1 MEQQGSPASQFF
13 QSPAESL
20 MSAPEDAYT
29 SLFAATTPSAAS
41 TVNPMDMLT
50 PKSYND
56 DSLLPM
62 IKQEEGVASTPSPSP
77 APEKKTTKKRKSWG
91 QVLPEPKTNLPPR
104 KRAKTADE
112 KEQRRVERVL
122 RNRRAAQSSRER
134 KRQEVEQLEKRNKDL
149 EAAIQQAEQMN
160 ARLMDELAQMRK
172 ANGLP
177 PLSQELF
184 SPQTTHQPTETTV
197 SPNATVDPMALSPCL
212 SPVPEESEEILQQE
226 PAKETILE
234 QSENTSP
241 DLTQRPAAMLSDLQ
255 CHMSAEVSKMFQSQS
270 PTTLTQPTLAWL
282 LPLQMTLFSAAVVL
296 NFCQRPL
303 TQIAISLKAGISLHP
318 SPQLLTSL
326 IWTLTRPRSI
336 STTASTTNCTTP
348 SSTTPTTASRQSSRS
363 QPTTPLRSSA
373 TSSAST
379 NLRIKSLRKI
389 LSSSPSLARP
399 LTDATLVALRLV
411 SEGRDDRVEKS
422 ERETEDSRGQDELVR
437 CFSEI
442 TLPSRELLLT
452 LLWAI
457 RTEEARIQREAGEVL
472 DPETRSPLRV
482 DQPSKKAALS
492 VILEEENNRVQTL

>member
-62 IKQEEGVASTPSPSP
+62 IKQEEGVVSTPSPSP
-77 APEKKTTKKRKSWG
+77 TPEKKTTKKRKSWG

-184 SPQTTHQPTETTV
+184 SPQTTHQPAETMV

-212 SPVPEESEEILQQE
+212 SPVPEESEETLQQE
-226 PAKETILE
+226 PAKETTLE

-241 DLTQRPAAMLSDLQ
+241 DLTQRVEDVPVPVTHNLDSANIGLAPATSDD
-255 CHMSAEVSKMFQSQS
+255 
-270 PTTLTQPTLAWL
+270 
-282 LPLQMTLFSAAVVL
+282 TLFSY
-296 NFCQRPL
+296 
-303 TQIAISLKAGISLHP
+303 G
-318 SPQLLTSL
+318 
-326 IWTLTRPRSI
+326 
-336 STTASTTNCTTP
+336 ASEFL
-348 SSTTPTTASRQSSRS
+348 S
-363 QPTTPLRSSA
+363 TPLDTDRYLIENGHLSSPF
-373 TSSAST
+373 SSASDEPYLEFDT
-379 NLRIKSLRKI
+379 SPFTLDNSFNDELYNTFINDTDNGITAELQKPTDDAAAI
-389 LSSSPSLARP
+389 LSDEFRIYELENQVSSENPIQQP
-399 LTDATLVALRLV
+399 LPGASSIGCDVGGIAVGV
-411 SEGRDDRVEKS
+411 
-422 ERETEDSRGQDELVR
+422 
-437 CFSEI
+437 
-442 TLPSRELLLT
+442 
-452 LLWAI
+452 
-457 RTEEARIQREAGEVL
+457 
-472 DPETRSPLRV
+472 
-482 DQPSKKAALS
+482 
-492 VILEEENNRVQTL
+492 

>member
-241 DLTQRPAAMLSDLQ
+241 DLTQLSHVGGGVEDVPVPVTHNLDSANIGLAPATSDD
-255 CHMSAEVSKMFQSQS
+255 
-270 PTTLTQPTLAWL
+270 
-282 LPLQMTLFSAAVVL
+282 TLFSCGGSEFL
-296 NFCQRPL
+296 
-303 TQIAISLKAGISLHP
+303 S
-318 SPQLLTSL
+318 TSL
-326 IWTLTRPRSI
+326 DTDRYLIESGHL
-336 STTASTTNCTTP
+336 
-348 SSTTPTTASRQSSRS
+348 SSPF
-363 QPTTPLRSSA
+363 SSA
-373 TSSAST
+373 TDEPYLDFDTSPF
-379 NLRIKSLRKI
+379 NLDNSFNDELYNTFINDTDNGITAELQKPTDDAAAI
-389 LSSSPSLARP
+389 LSDEFRFYELENQVSSENPIQQP
-399 LTDATLVALRLV
+399 LPGASSNGCDVGGIA
-411 SEGRDDRVEKS
+411 S

>member
-255 CHMSAEVSKMFQSQS
+255 SNIG
-270 PTTLTQPTLAWL
+270 LA
-282 LPLQMTLFSAAVVL
+282 PATSDDTLFSCGGSEFL
-296 NFCQRPL
+296 STSIDTDRYL
-303 TQIAISLKAGISLHP
+303 IESGHLS
-318 SPQLLTSL
+318 SPF
-326 IWTLTRPRSI
+326 
-336 STTASTTNCTTP
+336 
-348 SSTTPTTASRQSSRS
+348 
-363 QPTTPLRSSA
+363 SSA
-373 TSSAST
+373 TDEPYLDFDTSPF
-379 NLRIKSLRKI
+379 NLDNSFNDELYNTFINDTDNGITAELQKPTDDAAAI
-389 LSSSPSLARP
+389 LSDEFRFYELENQVSSENPIQQP
-399 LTDATLVALRLV
+399 LPGASSNGCDVGGIAVGV
-411 SEGRDDRVEKS
+411 
-422 ERETEDSRGQDELVR
+422 
-437 CFSEI
+437 
-442 TLPSRELLLT
+442 
-452 LLWAI
+452 
-457 RTEEARIQREAGEVL
+457 
-472 DPETRSPLRV
+472 
-482 DQPSKKAALS
+482 
-492 VILEEENNRVQTL
+492 

>member
-13 QSPAESL
+13 QSPADSL

-29 SLFAATTPSAAS
+29 SLFSATTPSAAS

-62 IKQEEGVASTPSPSP
+62 IKQEEGVVSTPSPSP

-172 ANGLP
+172 ASGLP

-184 SPQTTHQPTETTV
+184 SPQTTHQPAETMV

-212 SPVPEESEEILQQE
+212 SPVPEESEETLHQE
-226 PAKETILE
+226 PANETTLE

-241 DLTQRPAAMLSDLQ
+241 DLTQRVEDVPVPVTHNLDSANIGLAPATSDD
-255 CHMSAEVSKMFQSQS
+255 
-270 PTTLTQPTLAWL
+270 
-282 LPLQMTLFSAAVVL
+282 TLFSCGGSEFL
-296 NFCQRPL
+296 
-303 TQIAISLKAGISLHP
+303 S
-318 SPQLLTSL
+318 TSL
-326 IWTLTRPRSI
+326 DTDRYLIENGHL
-336 STTASTTNCTTP
+336 
-348 SSTTPTTASRQSSRS
+348 SSPF
-363 QPTTPLRSSA
+363 SSA
-373 TSSAST
+373 TDEPYLDFDTSSFTLDNSFNDELYNTFINDTDNGISVELQKPTDDAAA
-379 NLRIKSLRKI
+379 I
-389 LSSSPSLARP
+389 LSDEFRIYELENQVSSENPIQQP
-399 LTDATLVALRLV
+399 LPGASSHGCDVGGIAVGV
-411 SEGRDDRVEKS
+411 
-422 ERETEDSRGQDELVR
+422 
-437 CFSEI
+437 
-442 TLPSRELLLT
+442 
-452 LLWAI
+452 
-457 RTEEARIQREAGEVL
+457 
-472 DPETRSPLRV
+472 
-482 DQPSKKAALS
+482 
-492 VILEEENNRVQTL
+492 

>member
-241 DLTQRPAAMLSDLQ
+241 DLTQRVEDVPVPVTHNLDSANIGLAPATSDD
-255 CHMSAEVSKMFQSQS
+255 
-270 PTTLTQPTLAWL
+270 
-282 LPLQMTLFSAAVVL
+282 TLFSCGGSEFL
-296 NFCQRPL
+296 
-303 TQIAISLKAGISLHP
+303 S
-318 SPQLLTSL
+318 TSL
-326 IWTLTRPRSI
+326 DTDRYLIESGHL
-336 STTASTTNCTTP
+336 
-348 SSTTPTTASRQSSRS
+348 SSPF
-363 QPTTPLRSSA
+363 SSA
-373 TSSAST
+373 TDEPYLDFDTSPF
-379 NLRIKSLRKI
+379 NLDNSFNDELYNTFINDTDNGITAELQKPTDDAAAI
-389 LSSSPSLARP
+389 LSDEFRFYELENQVSSENPIQQP
-399 LTDATLVALRLV
+399 LPGASSNGCDVGGIAVGV
-411 SEGRDDRVEKS
+411 
-422 ERETEDSRGQDELVR
+422 
-437 CFSEI
+437 
-442 TLPSRELLLT
+442 
-452 LLWAI
+452 
-457 RTEEARIQREAGEVL
+457 
-472 DPETRSPLRV
+472 
-482 DQPSKKAALS
+482 
-492 VILEEENNRVQTL
+492 

>member
-13 QSPAESL
+13 QSPADSL

-29 SLFAATTPSAAS
+29 SLFAATTPSADS
-41 TVNPMDMLT
+41 TVNPMGMLT

-62 IKQEEGVASTPSPSP
+62 IKQEEGVGSTPSPSP
-77 APEKKTTKKRKSWG
+77 APEKKTPKKRKSWG

-184 SPQTTHQPTETTV
+184 SPQTTHQPAETMV
-197 SPNATVDPMALSPCL
+197 SPNATVDPAALSPCL

-226 PAKETILE
+226 PAKETIME

-255 CHMSAEVSKMFQSQS
+255 FTHNLDTANIG
-270 PTTLTQPTLAWL
+270 LAL
-282 LPLQMTLFSAAVVL
+282 ATSDDTLFSCGGSEFL
-296 NFCQRPL
+296 
-303 TQIAISLKAGISLHP
+303 S
-318 SPQLLTSL
+318 TSL
-326 IWTLTRPRSI
+326 DTDRYLIENGHL
-336 STTASTTNCTTP
+336 
-348 SSTTPTTASRQSSRS
+348 SSPF
-363 QPTTPLRSSA
+363 
-373 TSSAST
+373 SSASDGPYLDFDT
-379 NLRIKSLRKI
+379 SSFNLDNSFNDELYNTFINDTDNGITAELQKPTDDAAAI
-389 LSSSPSLARP
+389 LSDEFRIYELENQVSSENPIQQP
-399 LTDATLVALRLV
+399 LPGASSIGCDVGGIAVGV
-411 SEGRDDRVEKS
+411 
-422 ERETEDSRGQDELVR
+422 
-437 CFSEI
+437 
-442 TLPSRELLLT
+442 
-452 LLWAI
+452 
-457 RTEEARIQREAGEVL
+457 
-472 DPETRSPLRV
+472 
-482 DQPSKKAALS
+482 
-492 VILEEENNRVQTL
+492 

>member
-212 SPVPEESEEILQQE
+212 SPVPEESEEIVQQE

-241 DLTQRPAAMLSDLQ
+241 DLTQRVEDVPVPVTHNLDSANIGLAPATSDD
-255 CHMSAEVSKMFQSQS
+255 
-270 PTTLTQPTLAWL
+270 
-282 LPLQMTLFSAAVVL
+282 TLFSCGGSEFL
-296 NFCQRPL
+296 
-303 TQIAISLKAGISLHP
+303 S
-318 SPQLLTSL
+318 TSL
-326 IWTLTRPRSI
+326 DTDRYLIESGHL
-336 STTASTTNCTTP
+336 
-348 SSTTPTTASRQSSRS
+348 SSPF
-363 QPTTPLRSSA
+363 SSA
-373 TSSAST
+373 TDEPYLDFDTSPF
-379 NLRIKSLRKI
+379 NLDNSFNDELYNTFINDTDNGITAELQKPTDDAAAI
-389 LSSSPSLARP
+389 LSDEFRFYELENQVSSENPIQQP
-399 LTDATLVALRLV
+399 LPGASSNGCDVGGIAVGV
-411 SEGRDDRVEKS
+411 
-422 ERETEDSRGQDELVR
+422 
-437 CFSEI
+437 
-442 TLPSRELLLT
+442 
-452 LLWAI
+452 
-457 RTEEARIQREAGEVL
+457 
-472 DPETRSPLRV
+472 
-482 DQPSKKAALS
+482 
-492 VILEEENNRVQTL
+492 

>member
-62 IKQEEGVASTPSPSP
+62 IKQEEGVVSTPSPSP

-184 SPQTTHQPTETTV
+184 SPQTTHQPVETMV

-212 SPVPEESEEILQQE
+212 SPVPEESEETLQQE
-226 PAKETILE
+226 PAKETTLE

-241 DLTQRPAAMLSDLQ
+241 DLTQRVEDAPVPVTHNLDSANIGLAPATSDD
-255 CHMSAEVSKMFQSQS
+255 
-270 PTTLTQPTLAWL
+270 
-282 LPLQMTLFSAAVVL
+282 TLFSYGASEFL
-296 NFCQRPL
+296 
-303 TQIAISLKAGISLHP
+303 S
-318 SPQLLTSL
+318 TSL
-326 IWTLTRPRSI
+326 DTDRYLIENGHL
-336 STTASTTNCTTP
+336 
-348 SSTTPTTASRQSSRS
+348 SSPF
-363 QPTTPLRSSA
+363 
-373 TSSAST
+373 SSASDEPYLEFDT
-379 NLRIKSLRKI
+379 SPFTLDNSFNDELYNTFINDTDNGITAELQKPTDDAAAI
-389 LSSSPSLARP
+389 LSDEFRIYELENQVSSENPIQQP
-399 LTDATLVALRLV
+399 LPGASSIGCDVGGIAVGV
-411 SEGRDDRVEKS
+411 
-422 ERETEDSRGQDELVR
+422 
-437 CFSEI
+437 
-442 TLPSRELLLT
+442 
-452 LLWAI
+452 
-457 RTEEARIQREAGEVL
+457 
-472 DPETRSPLRV
+472 
-482 DQPSKKAALS
+482 
-492 VILEEENNRVQTL
+492 

>member
-255 CHMSAEVSKMFQSQS
+255 CHMSAEVSKMFQSHCGGSEFLSTSIDTDRYLIESGHLSS
-270 PTTLTQPTLAWL
+270 P
-282 LPLQMTLFSAAVVL
+282 F
-296 NFCQRPL
+296 
-303 TQIAISLKAGISLHP
+303 
-318 SPQLLTSL
+318 
-326 IWTLTRPRSI
+326 
-336 STTASTTNCTTP
+336 
-348 SSTTPTTASRQSSRS
+348 
-363 QPTTPLRSSA
+363 SSA
-373 TSSAST
+373 TDEPYLDFDTSPF
-379 NLRIKSLRKI
+379 NLDNSFNDELYNTFINDTDNGITAELQKPTDDAAAI
-389 LSSSPSLARP
+389 LSDEFRFYELENQVSSENPIQQP
-399 LTDATLVALRLV
+399 LPGASSNGCDVGGIAVGV
-411 SEGRDDRVEKS
+411 
-422 ERETEDSRGQDELVR
+422 
-437 CFSEI
+437 
-442 TLPSRELLLT
+442 
-452 LLWAI
+452 
-457 RTEEARIQREAGEVL
+457 
-472 DPETRSPLRV
+472 
-482 DQPSKKAALS
+482 
-492 VILEEENNRVQTL
+492 

>member
-1 MEQQGSPASQFF
+1 
-13 QSPAESL
+13 

-241 DLTQRPAAMLSDLQ
+241 DLTQLSHVGGGVEDVPVPVTHNLDSANIGLAPATSDD
-255 CHMSAEVSKMFQSQS
+255 
-270 PTTLTQPTLAWL
+270 
-282 LPLQMTLFSAAVVL
+282 TLFSCGGSEFL
-296 NFCQRPL
+296 STSIDTDRYL
-303 TQIAISLKAGISLHP
+303 IESGHLS
-318 SPQLLTSL
+318 SPF
-326 IWTLTRPRSI
+326 
-336 STTASTTNCTTP
+336 
-348 SSTTPTTASRQSSRS
+348 
-363 QPTTPLRSSA
+363 SSA
-373 TSSAST
+373 TDEPYLDFDTSPF
-379 NLRIKSLRKI
+379 NLDNSFNDELYNTFINDTDNGITAELQKPTDDAAAI
-389 LSSSPSLARP
+389 LSDEFRFYELENQVSSENPIQQP
-399 LTDATLVALRLV
+399 LPGASSNGCD
-411 SEGRDDRVEKS
+411 KS

-482 DQPSKKAALS
+482 HQPSKKAALP

>member
-13 QSPAESL
+13 QSPADSL

-29 SLFAATTPSAAS
+29 SLFAATTPSADS
-41 TVNPMDMLT
+41 TVNPMGMLT

-62 IKQEEGVASTPSPSP
+62 IKQEEGVGSTPSPSP
-77 APEKKTTKKRKSWG
+77 APEKKTPKKRKSWG

-184 SPQTTHQPTETTV
+184 SPQTTHQPAETMV
-197 SPNATVDPMALSPCL
+197 SPNATVDPAALSPCL

-226 PAKETILE
+226 PAKETTMK

-255 CHMSAEVSKMFQSQS
+255 FTHNLDTANIG
-270 PTTLTQPTLAWL
+270 LA
-282 LPLQMTLFSAAVVL
+282 PATSDDTLFSCGGSEFL
-296 NFCQRPL
+296 
-303 TQIAISLKAGISLHP
+303 S
-318 SPQLLTSL
+318 TSL
-326 IWTLTRPRSI
+326 DTDRYLIENGHL
-336 STTASTTNCTTP
+336 
-348 SSTTPTTASRQSSRS
+348 SSPF
-363 QPTTPLRSSA
+363 
-373 TSSAST
+373 SSASDVPYLDFDT
-379 NLRIKSLRKI
+379 SSFNLDNSFNDELYNTFINDTDNGITAELQKPTDDAAAI
-389 LSSSPSLARP
+389 LSDEFRIYELENQVSSENPIQQP
-399 LTDATLVALRLV
+399 LPGASSIGCDVGGIAVGV
-411 SEGRDDRVEKS
+411 
-422 ERETEDSRGQDELVR
+422 
-437 CFSEI
+437 
-442 TLPSRELLLT
+442 
-452 LLWAI
+452 
-457 RTEEARIQREAGEVL
+457 
-472 DPETRSPLRV
+472 
-482 DQPSKKAALS
+482 
-492 VILEEENNRVQTL
+492 

>member
-255 CHMSAEVSKMFQSQS
+255 SNIG
-270 PTTLTQPTLAWL
+270 LA
-282 LPLQMTLFSAAVVL
+282 PATSDDTLFSCGGSEFL
-296 NFCQRPL
+296 
-303 TQIAISLKAGISLHP
+303 S
-318 SPQLLTSL
+318 TSL
-326 IWTLTRPRSI
+326 DTDRYLIESGHL
-336 STTASTTNCTTP
+336 
-348 SSTTPTTASRQSSRS
+348 SSPF
-363 QPTTPLRSSA
+363 SSA
-373 TSSAST
+373 TDEPYLDFDTSPF
-379 NLRIKSLRKI
+379 NLDNSFNDELYNTFINDTDNGITAELQKPTDDAAAI
-389 LSSSPSLARP
+389 LSDEFRFYELENQVSSENPIQQP
-399 LTDATLVALRLV
+399 LPGASSNGCDVGGIA
-411 SEGRDDRVEKS
+411 S
-422 ERETEDSRGQDELVR
+422 ERETEDLRGQDELVR

-482 DQPSKKAALS
+482 HQPSKKAALS

>member
-13 QSPAESL
+13 QSPADSL

-29 SLFAATTPSAAS
+29 SLFAATTPSATS

-62 IKQEEGVASTPSPSP
+62 IKQEEGVVSTPSPSP

-134 KRQEVEQLEKRNKDL
+134 KRLEVEQLEKKNKDL

-184 SPQTTHQPTETTV
+184 SPQTHQPAEAMV

-212 SPVPEESEEILQQE
+212 SPVPEESEESLQQE
-226 PAKETILE
+226 PAKETTLE
-234 QSENTSP
+234 QSVNTSP

-255 CHMSAEVSKMFQSQS
+255 CHMSAEVLKTFLSQS
-270 PTTLTQPTLAWL
+270 PTTLTRPTLAWL
-282 LPLQMTLFSAAVVL
+282 LPLQMTLFSAMAVL

-303 TQIAISLKAGISLHP
+303 TQIVISSRTGISLHP

-326 IWTLTRPRSI
+326 IWSLTRLRLP
-336 STTASTTNCTTP
+336 STTASTTSCTTP
-348 SSTTPTTASRQSSRS
+348 SSTTRTTASRRSSRS
-363 QPTTPLRSSA
+363 QLTTPLRFFA
-373 TSSAST
+373 TSSAFT
-379 NLRIKSLRKI
+379 NLRIKSLQKI

-399 LTDATLVALRLV
+399 LSDATLVALRLV
-411 SEGRDDRVEKS
+411 TKGRDSRVENA
-422 ERETEDSRGQDELVR
+422 ERDTEDSRGQDELVR
-437 CFSEI
+437 CLSEI

-452 LLWAI
+452 LAWAI
-457 RTEEARIQREAGEVL
+457 RRWEALNPHEAGEVL
-472 DPETRSPLRV
+472 DSETRSPLSV
-482 DQPSKKAALS
+482 HQPSKKAALS

>member
-241 DLTQRPAAMLSDLQ
+241 DLTQLSHVGGGVEDVPVPVTHNLDSANIGLAPATSDD
-255 CHMSAEVSKMFQSQS
+255 
-270 PTTLTQPTLAWL
+270 
-282 LPLQMTLFSAAVVL
+282 TLFSCGGSEFL
-296 NFCQRPL
+296 STSIDTDRYL
-303 TQIAISLKAGISLHP
+303 IESGHLS
-318 SPQLLTSL
+318 SPF
-326 IWTLTRPRSI
+326 
-336 STTASTTNCTTP
+336 
-348 SSTTPTTASRQSSRS
+348 
-363 QPTTPLRSSA
+363 SSA
-373 TSSAST
+373 TDEPYLDFDTSPF
-379 NLRIKSLRKI
+379 NLDNSFNDELYNTFINDTDNGITAELQKPTDDAAAI
-389 LSSSPSLARP
+389 LSDEFRFYELENQVSSENPIQQP
-399 LTDATLVALRLV
+399 LPGASSNGCDVGGIA
-411 SEGRDDRVEKS
+411 S

-482 DQPSKKAALS
+482 HQPSKKAALS

>member
-62 IKQEEGVASTPSPSP
+62 IKQEEGVVSTPSPSP

-184 SPQTTHQPTETTV
+184 SPQTTHQPAETMV

-212 SPVPEESEEILQQE
+212 SPVPEESEEILSQE

-241 DLTQRPAAMLSDLQ
+241 DLTQRVEDVPVPVTHNLDSANIGLAPATSDD
-255 CHMSAEVSKMFQSQS
+255 
-270 PTTLTQPTLAWL
+270 
-282 LPLQMTLFSAAVVL
+282 TLFSCGGSEFL
-296 NFCQRPL
+296 
-303 TQIAISLKAGISLHP
+303 S
-318 SPQLLTSL
+318 TSL
-326 IWTLTRPRSI
+326 DTDRYLIESGHL
-336 STTASTTNCTTP
+336 
-348 SSTTPTTASRQSSRS
+348 SSPF
-363 QPTTPLRSSA
+363 SSA
-373 TSSAST
+373 TDEPYLDFDTSPF
-379 NLRIKSLRKI
+379 NLDNSFNDELYNTFIHDTDNGITTELQKPTDDAAAI
-389 LSSSPSLARP
+389 LSDEFRFYELENQVPSENPIQQPLPGASSNGCDVGGIA
-399 LTDATLVALRLV
+399 VGV
-411 SEGRDDRVEKS
+411 
-422 ERETEDSRGQDELVR
+422 
-437 CFSEI
+437 
-442 TLPSRELLLT
+442 
-452 LLWAI
+452 
-457 RTEEARIQREAGEVL
+457 
-472 DPETRSPLRV
+472 
-482 DQPSKKAALS
+482 
-492 VILEEENNRVQTL
+492 

>member
-91 QVLPEPKTNLPPR
+91 QVLPEPKTNLPPRYEPTTTEDDVTNGSTNSPRR

-241 DLTQRPAAMLSDLQ
+241 DLTQLSHVGGGVEDVPVPVTHNLDSANIGLAPATSDD
-255 CHMSAEVSKMFQSQS
+255 
-270 PTTLTQPTLAWL
+270 
-282 LPLQMTLFSAAVVL
+282 TLFSCGGSEFL
-296 NFCQRPL
+296 
-303 TQIAISLKAGISLHP
+303 S
-318 SPQLLTSL
+318 TSL
-326 IWTLTRPRSI
+326 DTDRYLIESGHL
-336 STTASTTNCTTP
+336 
-348 SSTTPTTASRQSSRS
+348 SSPF
-363 QPTTPLRSSA
+363 SSA
-373 TSSAST
+373 TDEPYLDFDTSPF
-379 NLRIKSLRKI
+379 NLDNSFNDELYNTFINDTDNGITAELQKPTDDAAAI
-389 LSSSPSLARP
+389 LSDEFRFYELENQVSSENPIQQP
-399 LTDATLVALRLV
+399 LPGASSNGCDVGGIAVGV
-411 SEGRDDRVEKS
+411 
-422 ERETEDSRGQDELVR
+422 
-437 CFSEI
+437 
-442 TLPSRELLLT
+442 
-452 LLWAI
+452 
-457 RTEEARIQREAGEVL
+457 
-472 DPETRSPLRV
+472 
-482 DQPSKKAALS
+482 
-492 VILEEENNRVQTL
+492 

>member
-1 MEQQGSPASQFF
+1 MKMEQQGSPASQFF
-13 QSPAESL
+13 QSPADSL

-29 SLFAATTPSAAS
+29 SLFAATTPSGTS

-62 IKQEEGVASTPSPSP
+62 IKQEEGLGSTPSPSP

-134 KRQEVEQLEKRNKDL
+134 KRLEVEQLEQKNKDL

-184 SPQTTHQPTETTV
+184 TPQTTHQPAETMV

-212 SPVPEESEEILQQE
+212 SPVPEESEETIKQE
-226 PAKETILE
+226 PAKETTLE

-255 CHMSAEVSKMFQSQS
+255 CHMSAEVLKTYGGSEFLSASIDTDRYLIENGHLSS
-270 PTTLTQPTLAWL
+270 PY
-282 LPLQMTLFSAAVVL
+282 
-296 NFCQRPL
+296 
-303 TQIAISLKAGISLHP
+303 
-318 SPQLLTSL
+318 
-326 IWTLTRPRSI
+326 
-336 STTASTTNCTTP
+336 
-348 SSTTPTTASRQSSRS
+348 
-363 QPTTPLRSSA
+363 
-373 TSSAST
+373 SSASDEPYLEFDT
-379 NLRIKSLRKI
+379 SPFTLDNSFNDELYNTFINDTDNGISVELQKPTDDAAAI
-389 LSSSPSLARP
+389 LSDEFRIYELENQVSSENPIQQP
-399 LTDATLVALRLV
+399 LPGASSIGCDVGGIAV
-411 SEGRDDRVEKS
+411 G
-422 ERETEDSRGQDELVR
+422 
-437 CFSEI
+437 
-442 TLPSRELLLT
+442 
-452 LLWAI
+452 
-457 RTEEARIQREAGEVL
+457 
-472 DPETRSPLRV
+472 
-482 DQPSKKAALS
+482 
-492 VILEEENNRVQTL
+492 N

>member
-255 CHMSAEVSKMFQSQS
+255 SNIG
-270 PTTLTQPTLAWL
+270 LA
-282 LPLQMTLFSAAVVL
+282 PATSDDTLFSCGGSEFL
-296 NFCQRPL
+296 STSIDTDRYL
-303 TQIAISLKAGISLHP
+303 IESGHLS
-318 SPQLLTSL
+318 SPF
-326 IWTLTRPRSI
+326 
-336 STTASTTNCTTP
+336 
-348 SSTTPTTASRQSSRS
+348 
-363 QPTTPLRSSA
+363 SSA
-373 TSSAST
+373 TDEPYLDFDTSPF
-379 NLRIKSLRKI
+379 NLDNSFNDELYNTFINDTDNGITAELQKPTDDAAAI
-389 LSSSPSLARP
+389 LSDEFRFYELENQVSSENPIQQP
-399 LTDATLVALRLV
+399 LPGASSNGCD
-411 SEGRDDRVEKS
+411 KS

-482 DQPSKKAALS
+482 HQPSKKAALP

>member
-1 MEQQGSPASQFF
+1 MKMEQQGSPASQFF
-13 QSPAESL
+13 QSPADSL

-29 SLFAATTPSAAS
+29 SLFAATTPSGTS

-50 PKSYND
+50 PKSYNND

-62 IKQEEGVASTPSPSP
+62 IKQEEGVGSTPSPSP

-134 KRQEVEQLEKRNKDL
+134 KRLEVEQLEQKNKDL

-184 SPQTTHQPTETTV
+184 TPQTTHQPAETMV

-212 SPVPEESEEILQQE
+212 SPVPEESEETIKQE
-226 PAKETILE
+226 PAKETTLE

-255 CHMSAEVSKMFQSQS
+255 CHMSAEVLKTYGGSEFLSASIDTDRYLIENGHLSS
-270 PTTLTQPTLAWL
+270 PY
-282 LPLQMTLFSAAVVL
+282 
-296 NFCQRPL
+296 
-303 TQIAISLKAGISLHP
+303 
-318 SPQLLTSL
+318 
-326 IWTLTRPRSI
+326 
-336 STTASTTNCTTP
+336 
-348 SSTTPTTASRQSSRS
+348 
-363 QPTTPLRSSA
+363 
-373 TSSAST
+373 SSASDEPYLEFDT
-379 NLRIKSLRKI
+379 SPFTLDNSFNDELYNTFINDTDNGISVELQKPTDDAAAI
-389 LSSSPSLARP
+389 LSDEFRIYELENQVSSENPIQQP
-399 LTDATLVALRLV
+399 LPGASSIGCDVGGIAV
-411 SEGRDDRVEKS
+411 G
-422 ERETEDSRGQDELVR
+422 
-437 CFSEI
+437 
-442 TLPSRELLLT
+442 
-452 LLWAI
+452 
-457 RTEEARIQREAGEVL
+457 
-472 DPETRSPLRV
+472 
-482 DQPSKKAALS
+482 
-492 VILEEENNRVQTL
+492 N

>member
-241 DLTQRPAAMLSDLQ
+241 DLTQRPAVSHVGGGVEDVPVPVTHNLDSANIGLAPATSDD
-255 CHMSAEVSKMFQSQS
+255 
-270 PTTLTQPTLAWL
+270 
-282 LPLQMTLFSAAVVL
+282 TLFSCGGSEFL
-296 NFCQRPL
+296 
-303 TQIAISLKAGISLHP
+303 S
-318 SPQLLTSL
+318 TSL
-326 IWTLTRPRSI
+326 DTDRYLIESGHL
-336 STTASTTNCTTP
+336 
-348 SSTTPTTASRQSSRS
+348 SSPF
-363 QPTTPLRSSA
+363 SSA
-373 TSSAST
+373 TDEPYLDFDTSPF
-379 NLRIKSLRKI
+379 NLDNSFNDELYNTFINDTDNGITAELQKPTDDAAAI
-389 LSSSPSLARP
+389 LSDEFRFYELENQVSSENPIQQP
-399 LTDATLVALRLV
+399 LPGASSNGCDVGGIAVGV
-411 SEGRDDRVEKS
+411 
-422 ERETEDSRGQDELVR
+422 
-437 CFSEI
+437 
-442 TLPSRELLLT
+442 
-452 LLWAI
+452 
-457 RTEEARIQREAGEVL
+457 
-472 DPETRSPLRV
+472 
-482 DQPSKKAALS
+482 
-492 VILEEENNRVQTL
+492 

>member
-13 QSPAESL
+13 QSPADSL
-20 MSAPEDAYT
+20 MSAPEDSYT
-29 SLFAATTPSAAS
+29 SLFAATTPSATS

-50 PKSYND
+50 PKSYNND

-62 IKQEEGVASTPSPSP
+62 IKQEEGVGSTPSPSP

-134 KRQEVEQLEKRNKDL
+134 KRLEVEQLEQKNKDL

-184 SPQTTHQPTETTV
+184 TPQTTHQPAETMV

-212 SPVPEESEEILQQE
+212 SPVPEESEETIKQE
-226 PAKETILE
+226 PAKETTLE

-255 CHMSAEVSKMFQSQS
+255 FTHNLDSANIG
-270 PTTLTQPTLAWL
+270 LA
-282 LPLQMTLFSAAVVL
+282 PATSDDTLFSYGGSEFLSASIDTDRYL
-296 NFCQRPL
+296 IENGHL
-303 TQIAISLKAGISLHP
+303 S
-318 SPQLLTSL
+318 SPF
-326 IWTLTRPRSI
+326 
-336 STTASTTNCTTP
+336 
-348 SSTTPTTASRQSSRS
+348 
-363 QPTTPLRSSA
+363 
-373 TSSAST
+373 SSASDEPYLEFDT
-379 NLRIKSLRKI
+379 SPFTLDNSFNDELYNTFINDTDNGISTELQKPTDDAAAI
-389 LSSSPSLARP
+389 LSDEFRIYELENQVSSENPIQQP
-399 LTDATLVALRLV
+399 LPGASSIGCDVGGIAV
-411 SEGRDDRVEKS
+411 G
-422 ERETEDSRGQDELVR
+422 
-437 CFSEI
+437 
-442 TLPSRELLLT
+442 
-452 LLWAI
+452 
-457 RTEEARIQREAGEVL
+457 
-472 DPETRSPLRV
+472 
-482 DQPSKKAALS
+482 
-492 VILEEENNRVQTL
+492 N

>member
-1 MEQQGSPASQFF
+1 
-13 QSPAESL
+13 

-241 DLTQRPAAMLSDLQ
+241 DLTQLSHVGGGVEDVPVPVTHNLDSANIGLAPATSDD
-255 CHMSAEVSKMFQSQS
+255 
-270 PTTLTQPTLAWL
+270 
-282 LPLQMTLFSAAVVL
+282 TLFSCGGSEFL
-296 NFCQRPL
+296 
-303 TQIAISLKAGISLHP
+303 S
-318 SPQLLTSL
+318 TSL
-326 IWTLTRPRSI
+326 DTDRYLIESGHL
-336 STTASTTNCTTP
+336 
-348 SSTTPTTASRQSSRS
+348 SSPF
-363 QPTTPLRSSA
+363 SSA
-373 TSSAST
+373 TDEPYLDFDTSPF
-379 NLRIKSLRKI
+379 NLDNSFNDELYNTFINDTDNGITAELQKPTDDAAAI
-389 LSSSPSLARP
+389 LSDEFRFYELENQVSSENPIQQP
-399 LTDATLVALRLV
+399 LPGASSNGCD
-411 SEGRDDRVEKS
+411 KS

-482 DQPSKKAALS
+482 HQPSKKAALS

>member
-1 MEQQGSPASQFF
+1 
-13 QSPAESL
+13 

-62 IKQEEGVASTPSPSP
+62 IKQEEG
-77 APEKKTTKKRKSWG
+77 TTKKRKSWG

-241 DLTQRPAAMLSDLQ
+241 DLTQLSHVGGGVEDVPVPVTHNLDSANIGLAPATSDD
-255 CHMSAEVSKMFQSQS
+255 
-270 PTTLTQPTLAWL
+270 
-282 LPLQMTLFSAAVVL
+282 TLFSCGGSEFL
-296 NFCQRPL
+296 
-303 TQIAISLKAGISLHP
+303 S
-318 SPQLLTSL
+318 TSL
-326 IWTLTRPRSI
+326 DTDRYLIESGHL
-336 STTASTTNCTTP
+336 
-348 SSTTPTTASRQSSRS
+348 SSPF
-363 QPTTPLRSSA
+363 SSA
-373 TSSAST
+373 TDEPYLDFDTSPF
-379 NLRIKSLRKI
+379 NLDNSFNDELYNTFINDTDNGITAELQKPTDDAAAI
-389 LSSSPSLARP
+389 LSDEFRFYELENQVSSENPIQQP
-399 LTDATLVALRLV
+399 LPGASSNGCD
-411 SEGRDDRVEKS
+411 KS

-482 DQPSKKAALS
+482 HQPSKKAALS

>member
-13 QSPAESL
+13 QSPADSL

-29 SLFAATTPSAAS
+29 SLFAATTPSATS

-50 PKSYND
+50 PKSHNND
-56 DSLLPM
+56 DSLPM
-62 IKQEEGVASTPSPSP
+62 IKQEEGAGSTPSPSP

-134 KRQEVEQLEKRNKDL
+134 KRLEVEQLEQKNKDL

-184 SPQTTHQPTETTV
+184 TPQTTHQPAETMV

-212 SPVPEESEEILQQE
+212 SPVPEESEETIKQE
-226 PAKETILE
+226 PAKETTLE

-255 CHMSAEVSKMFQSQS
+255 CHMSAEVLKTYGGPEFLSASIDTDRYLIENGHLSS
-270 PTTLTQPTLAWL
+270 PFSSASDEPYLEFDTSPFTLDNSFNDELYNTFINDTD
-282 LPLQMTLFSAAVVL
+282 
-296 NFCQRPL
+296 N
-303 TQIAISLKAGISLHP
+303 
-318 SPQLLTSL
+318 
-326 IWTLTRPRSI
+326 SI
-336 STTASTTNCTTP
+336 STELQK
-348 SSTTPTTASRQSSRS
+348 PTDDA
-363 QPTTPLRSSA
+363 A
-373 TSSAST
+373 A
-379 NLRIKSLRKI
+379 I
-389 LSSSPSLARP
+389 LSDEFRIYELENQVSSENPIQQP
-399 LTDATLVALRLV
+399 LPGASSIGCDVGGIAV
-411 SEGRDDRVEKS
+411 G
-422 ERETEDSRGQDELVR
+422 
-437 CFSEI
+437 
-442 TLPSRELLLT
+442 
-452 LLWAI
+452 
-457 RTEEARIQREAGEVL
+457 
-472 DPETRSPLRV
+472 
-482 DQPSKKAALS
+482 
-492 VILEEENNRVQTL
+492 N

>member
-62 IKQEEGVASTPSPSP
+62 IKQEEGVVSTPSPSP

-184 SPQTTHQPTETTV
+184 SPQTTHQPAETMV

-212 SPVPEESEEILQQE
+212 SPVPEESEEILSQE

-241 DLTQRPAAMLSDLQ
+241 DLTQLSHVGGGVEDVPVPVTHNLDSANIGLAPATSDD
-255 CHMSAEVSKMFQSQS
+255 
-270 PTTLTQPTLAWL
+270 
-282 LPLQMTLFSAAVVL
+282 TLFSCGGSEFL
-296 NFCQRPL
+296 
-303 TQIAISLKAGISLHP
+303 S
-318 SPQLLTSL
+318 TSL
-326 IWTLTRPRSI
+326 DTDRYLIESGHL
-336 STTASTTNCTTP
+336 
-348 SSTTPTTASRQSSRS
+348 SSPF
-363 QPTTPLRSSA
+363 SSA
-373 TSSAST
+373 TDEPYLDFDTSPF
-379 NLRIKSLRKI
+379 NLDNSFNDELYNTFIHDTDNGITTELQKPTDDAAAI
-389 LSSSPSLARP
+389 LSDEFRFYELENQVPSENPIQQPLPGASSNGCDVGGIA
-399 LTDATLVALRLV
+399 VGV
-411 SEGRDDRVEKS
+411 
-422 ERETEDSRGQDELVR
+422 
-437 CFSEI
+437 
-442 TLPSRELLLT
+442 
-452 LLWAI
+452 
-457 RTEEARIQREAGEVL
+457 
-472 DPETRSPLRV
+472 
-482 DQPSKKAALS
+482 
-492 VILEEENNRVQTL
+492 

>member
-1 MEQQGSPASQFF
+1 MEQQGSTASQFF
-13 QSPAESL
+13 QSPADSL

-29 SLFAATTPSAAS
+29 SLFAATTPDAAS

-62 IKQEEGVASTPSPSP
+62 IKQEEGVVSTPSPSP

-134 KRQEVEQLEKRNKDL
+134 KRLEVEQLEQKNKDL
-149 EAAIQQAEQMN
+149 QAAIQQAEQMN

-184 SPQTTHQPTETTV
+184 SSQTTHQPAETMV

-212 SPVPEESEEILQQE
+212 SPVPEESEETLQQE
-226 PAKETILE
+226 PAKETTLE

-255 CHMSAEVSKMFQSQS
+255 CHMSAEVLKTCGGSEFLSTSIDTDRYLIENGHLSS
-270 PTTLTQPTLAWL
+270 P
-282 LPLQMTLFSAAVVL
+282 F
-296 NFCQRPL
+296 
-303 TQIAISLKAGISLHP
+303 
-318 SPQLLTSL
+318 
-326 IWTLTRPRSI
+326 
-336 STTASTTNCTTP
+336 
-348 SSTTPTTASRQSSRS
+348 
-363 QPTTPLRSSA
+363 SSA
-373 TSSAST
+373 TDEPYLDFDTSPFTLDNSFNDELYNTFINDTDNGISAELQKPT
-379 NLRIKSLRKI
+379 DDAAAI
-389 LSSSPSLARP
+389 LSDEFRIYELENQVSSENPIQQP
-399 LTDATLVALRLV
+399 LPGA
-411 SEGRDDRVEKS
+411 S
-422 ERETEDSRGQDELVR
+422 
-437 CFSEI
+437 
-442 TLPSRELLLT
+442 
-452 LLWAI
+452 
-457 RTEEARIQREAGEVL
+457 
-472 DPETRSPLRV
+472 
-482 DQPSKKAALS
+482 SKGCDVGGIA
-492 VILEEENNRVQTL
+492 VGN

>member
-1 MEQQGSPASQFF
+1 
-13 QSPAESL
+13 

-212 SPVPEESEEILQQE
+212 SPVPEESEEIVQQE

-241 DLTQRPAAMLSDLQ
+241 DLTQRVEDVPVPVTHNLDSANIGLAPATSDD
-255 CHMSAEVSKMFQSQS
+255 
-270 PTTLTQPTLAWL
+270 
-282 LPLQMTLFSAAVVL
+282 TLFSCGGSEFL
-296 NFCQRPL
+296 
-303 TQIAISLKAGISLHP
+303 S
-318 SPQLLTSL
+318 TSL
-326 IWTLTRPRSI
+326 DTDRYLIESGHL
-336 STTASTTNCTTP
+336 
-348 SSTTPTTASRQSSRS
+348 SSPF
-363 QPTTPLRSSA
+363 SSA
-373 TSSAST
+373 TDEPYLDFDTSPF
-379 NLRIKSLRKI
+379 NLDNSFNDELYNTFINDTDNGITAELQKPTDDAAAI
-389 LSSSPSLARP
+389 LSDEFRFYELENQVSSENPIQQP
-399 LTDATLVALRLV
+399 LPGASSNGCDVGGIAVGV
-411 SEGRDDRVEKS
+411 
-422 ERETEDSRGQDELVR
+422 
-437 CFSEI
+437 
-442 TLPSRELLLT
+442 
-452 LLWAI
+452 
-457 RTEEARIQREAGEVL
+457 
-472 DPETRSPLRV
+472 
-482 DQPSKKAALS
+482 
-492 VILEEENNRVQTL
+492 

>member
-62 IKQEEGVASTPSPSP
+62 IKQEEGVVSTPSPSP

-91 QVLPEPKTNLPPR
+91 QVLPEPKTNLPPRYESTTAEDDVTNGSTNSPCR

-184 SPQTTHQPTETTV
+184 SPQTTHQSAETMV

-212 SPVPEESEEILQQE
+212 SPVPEESEEILSQE

-255 CHMSAEVSKMFQSQS
+255 CHMSAEICGGSEFLS
-270 PTTLTQPTLAWL
+270 
-282 LPLQMTLFSAAVVL
+282 
-296 NFCQRPL
+296 
-303 TQIAISLKAGISLHP
+303 
-318 SPQLLTSL
+318 TSL
-326 IWTLTRPRSI
+326 DTDRYLIENGHL
-336 STTASTTNCTTP
+336 
-348 SSTTPTTASRQSSRS
+348 SSPF
-363 QPTTPLRSSA
+363 SSA
-373 TSSAST
+373 TDEPYLDFDTSPF
-379 NLRIKSLRKI
+379 NLDNSFNDELYNTFINDTDNGITAELQKPTDDAAAI
-389 LSSSPSLARP
+389 LSDEFRFYELENQVPSENPIQQPLPGASSNGCDVGGIA
-399 LTDATLVALRLV
+399 
-411 SEGRDDRVEKS
+411 S

-442 TLPSRELLLT
+442 ALPSRELLLT

-457 RTEEARIQREAGEVL
+457 RTEEARIQRQAGEAL
-472 DPETRSPLRV
+472 DPETRFPLRV
-482 DQPSKKAALS
+482 HQPSKKAALS
-492 VILEEENNRVQTL
+492 VMLEEENNRVPTL

>member
-13 QSPAESL
+13 QSPADSL

-29 SLFAATTPSAAS
+29 SLFAATTPSADS

-62 IKQEEGVASTPSPSP
+62 IKQEEGVGSTPSPSP

-184 SPQTTHQPTETTV
+184 SPQATHQPAETMV

-226 PAKETILE
+226 PAKETIME

-241 DLTQRPAAMLSDLQ
+241 DLTQRVEDVPVPVTHNLDSANIGLAPATSDD
-255 CHMSAEVSKMFQSQS
+255 
-270 PTTLTQPTLAWL
+270 
-282 LPLQMTLFSAAVVL
+282 TLFSCGGSEFL
-296 NFCQRPL
+296 
-303 TQIAISLKAGISLHP
+303 S
-318 SPQLLTSL
+318 TSL
-326 IWTLTRPRSI
+326 DTDRYLIENGHL
-336 STTASTTNCTTP
+336 
-348 SSTTPTTASRQSSRS
+348 SSPF
-363 QPTTPLRSSA
+363 
-373 TSSAST
+373 SSASDEPYLDFDT
-379 NLRIKSLRKI
+379 SSFNLDNSFNDELYNTFINDTDNGIAAELQKPTDDAAAI
-389 LSSSPSLARP
+389 LSDEFRIYELENQVSSENPIQQP
-399 LTDATLVALRLV
+399 LPGASSIGCDVGGIAVGV
-411 SEGRDDRVEKS
+411 
-422 ERETEDSRGQDELVR
+422 
-437 CFSEI
+437 
-442 TLPSRELLLT
+442 
-452 LLWAI
+452 
-457 RTEEARIQREAGEVL
+457 
-472 DPETRSPLRV
+472 
-482 DQPSKKAALS
+482 
-492 VILEEENNRVQTL
+492 

>member
-62 IKQEEGVASTPSPSP
+62 IKQEEGVVSTPSPSP

-184 SPQTTHQPTETTV
+184 SPQTTHQPAETMV

-212 SPVPEESEEILQQE
+212 SPVPEESEEILSQE

-255 CHMSAEVSKMFQSQS
+255 SNIG
-270 PTTLTQPTLAWL
+270 LA
-282 LPLQMTLFSAAVVL
+282 PATSDDTLFSCGGSEFL
-296 NFCQRPL
+296 
-303 TQIAISLKAGISLHP
+303 S
-318 SPQLLTSL
+318 TSL
-326 IWTLTRPRSI
+326 DTDRYLIESGHL
-336 STTASTTNCTTP
+336 
-348 SSTTPTTASRQSSRS
+348 SSPF
-363 QPTTPLRSSA
+363 SSA
-373 TSSAST
+373 TDEPYLDFDTSPF
-379 NLRIKSLRKI
+379 NLDNSFNDELYNTFIHDTDNGITTELQKPTDDAAAI
-389 LSSSPSLARP
+389 LSDEFRFYELENQVPSENPIQQP
-399 LTDATLVALRLV
+399 LPGA
-411 SEGRDDRVEKS
+411 VEES

-472 DPETRSPLRV
+472 DPGTRSPLRV
-482 DQPSKKAALS
+482 HQPSKKAALS
-492 VILEEENNRVQTL
+492 VILEEENNRAQTL

>member
-13 QSPAESL
+13 QSPADSL

-29 SLFAATTPSAAS
+29 SLFAATTPSATS

-134 KRQEVEQLEKRNKDL
+134 KRLEVEQLEQKNKDL
-149 EAAIQQAEQMN
+149 VAAIQQAEQMN

-184 SPQTTHQPTETTV
+184 SAQTAHQPAETTV
-197 SPNATVDPMALSPCL
+197 SPNATVDPSALSPCL
-212 SPVPEESEEILQQE
+212 SPVPEESEETLQQE
-226 PAKETILE
+226 PAKETTLE

-255 CHMSAEVSKMFQSQS
+255 CHMSAEVLKTYGGSEFLSASIDTDRYLIENGHLSS
-270 PTTLTQPTLAWL
+270 P
-282 LPLQMTLFSAAVVL
+282 F
-296 NFCQRPL
+296 
-303 TQIAISLKAGISLHP
+303 
-318 SPQLLTSL
+318 
-326 IWTLTRPRSI
+326 
-336 STTASTTNCTTP
+336 
-348 SSTTPTTASRQSSRS
+348 
-363 QPTTPLRSSA
+363 
-373 TSSAST
+373 SSASDEPYLEFDT
-379 NLRIKSLRKI
+379 SPFTLDNSFNDELYNTFINDTDNGISTELQKPTDDAAAI
-389 LSSSPSLARP
+389 LSDEFRIYELENQVSSENPIQQP
-399 LTDATLVALRLV
+399 LPGASSIGCDVGGIAV
-411 SEGRDDRVEKS
+411 G
-422 ERETEDSRGQDELVR
+422 
-437 CFSEI
+437 
-442 TLPSRELLLT
+442 
-452 LLWAI
+452 
-457 RTEEARIQREAGEVL
+457 
-472 DPETRSPLRV
+472 
-482 DQPSKKAALS
+482 
-492 VILEEENNRVQTL
+492 N

>member
-13 QSPAESL
+13 QSPADSL

-62 IKQEEGVASTPSPSP
+62 IKQEEGVVSTPSPSP

-184 SPQTTHQPTETTV
+184 SPQTTHQPAETMV

-212 SPVPEESEEILQQE
+212 SPVPEESEETLQQE
-226 PAKETILE
+226 PANETTLE

-255 CHMSAEVSKMFQSQS
+255 SNIG
-270 PTTLTQPTLAWL
+270 LA
-282 LPLQMTLFSAAVVL
+282 PATSDDTLFSCGGSEFL
-296 NFCQRPL
+296 
-303 TQIAISLKAGISLHP
+303 S
-318 SPQLLTSL
+318 TSL
-326 IWTLTRPRSI
+326 DTDRYLIENGHL
-336 STTASTTNCTTP
+336 
-348 SSTTPTTASRQSSRS
+348 SSPF
-363 QPTTPLRSSA
+363 SSA
-373 TSSAST
+373 TDEPYLDFDTSSFTLDNSFNDELYNT
-379 NLRIKSLRKI
+379 FINDTDNGISSLRKI

-399 LTDATLVALRLV
+399 LMDATLVALRLV
-411 SEGRDDRVEKS
+411 SEGCDSRVEDA

-437 CFSEI
+437 CLSEI
-442 TLPSRELLLT
+442 TLPSRELLVT
-452 LLWAI
+452 LLWAL
-457 RTEEARIQREAGEVL
+457 RLEEARIQREAGEVL

-482 DQPSKKAALS
+482 HQPTKKAALS

>member
-13 QSPAESL
+13 QSPADSL
-20 MSAPEDAYT
+20 MSATEDAYT
-29 SLFAATTPSAAS
+29 SLFAATTPSADS

-62 IKQEEGVASTPSPSP
+62 IKQEEGVVSTPSPSP

-149 EAAIQQAEQMN
+149 EAAIQQASQMN

-184 SPQTTHQPTETTV
+184 SPQTTHQPAETMV

-212 SPVPEESEEILQQE
+212 SPVPEESEETLQQE
-226 PAKETILE
+226 PAKETTLE

-241 DLTQRPAAMLSDLQ
+241 DLTQRVEDVPVPVTHNLDSANIGLAPATSDD
-255 CHMSAEVSKMFQSQS
+255 
-270 PTTLTQPTLAWL
+270 
-282 LPLQMTLFSAAVVL
+282 TLFSCGGSEFL
-296 NFCQRPL
+296 SK
-303 TQIAISLKAGISLHP
+303 SLDTDRYLIENGYLS
-318 SPQLLTSL
+318 SPF
-326 IWTLTRPRSI
+326 
-336 STTASTTNCTTP
+336 
-348 SSTTPTTASRQSSRS
+348 
-363 QPTTPLRSSA
+363 SSA
-373 TSSAST
+373 TDEPYLDFDTSEFTLDNSFNDELYNTFINDTDNGNSAELQKPT
-379 NLRIKSLRKI
+379 DDAAAI
-389 LSSSPSLARP
+389 LSDEFRIYELENQVSSENPIQQP
-399 LTDATLVALRLV
+399 LPGASSIGCDVGGIAVGV
-411 SEGRDDRVEKS
+411 
-422 ERETEDSRGQDELVR
+422 
-437 CFSEI
+437 
-442 TLPSRELLLT
+442 
-452 LLWAI
+452 
-457 RTEEARIQREAGEVL
+457 
-472 DPETRSPLRV
+472 
-482 DQPSKKAALS
+482 
-492 VILEEENNRVQTL
+492 

>member
-13 QSPAESL
+13 QSPADSL

-62 IKQEEGVASTPSPSP
+62 IKQEEGVVSTPSPSP

-184 SPQTTHQPTETTV
+184 SPQTTHQPAETMV

-212 SPVPEESEEILQQE
+212 SPVPEESEETLQQE
-226 PAKETILE
+226 PANETTLE

-255 CHMSAEVSKMFQSQS
+255 SNIG
-270 PTTLTQPTLAWL
+270 LA
-282 LPLQMTLFSAAVVL
+282 PATSDDTLFSCGGSEFL
-296 NFCQRPL
+296 
-303 TQIAISLKAGISLHP
+303 S
-318 SPQLLTSL
+318 TSL
-326 IWTLTRPRSI
+326 DTDRYLIENGHL
-336 STTASTTNCTTP
+336 
-348 SSTTPTTASRQSSRS
+348 SSPF
-363 QPTTPLRSSA
+363 SSA
-373 TSSAST
+373 TDEPYLDFDTSSFTLDNSFNDELYNTFINDTDNGISVELQKPTDDAAA
-379 NLRIKSLRKI
+379 I
-389 LSSSPSLARP
+389 LSDEFRIYELENQVSSENPIQQP
-399 LTDATLVALRLV
+399 LPGAVEDA
-411 SEGRDDRVEKS
+411 

-437 CFSEI
+437 CLSEI
-442 TLPSRELLLT
+442 TLPSRELLVT
-452 LLWAI
+452 LLWAL
-457 RTEEARIQREAGEVL
+457 RLEEARIQREAGEVL

-482 DQPSKKAALS
+482 HQPSKKAALS